1 MAFVRQYWFGFLSSL
16 ILACGFFLFMLV
28 LLSPRQDI
36 RKRGFIPC
44 TEAMAEGILSC
55 PKDGYYTC
63 LFGHIL
69 RNSWCDAKVIGR
81 GVSLWVEG
89 KQKTPWA
96 NYIFE
101 PELQVDEYPDDEI
114 LQEFYDNNPD
124 MEFDLH
130 KLNNLSRELDE
141 KLKKEESKNDGK

>member
-1 MAFVRQYWFGFLSSL
+1 MASVQGIKPRFRISWRGESSTS
-16 ILACGFFLFMLV
+16 INKKK
-28 LLSPRQDI
+28 P
-36 RKRGFIPC
+36 
-44 TEAMAEGILSC
+44 
-55 PKDGYYTC
+55 
-63 LFGHIL
+63 H
-69 RNSWCDAKVIGR
+69 AKVIGR